1 MGSVTTN
8 LRFYLDNFNENIYKS
23 THSTFKMKIRRNKI
37 ENDIIGHDN
46 KTTEPN
52 IDVAMFCIVF
62 RLYIYHVLVINRWS
76 TYILYT
82 IISSVFVLCL
92 NLFTLFTIW
101 FVYIWNILME
111 NGMCHFQ
118 RYLHCMVLPEE
129 LRYRNPRPFFVFLFY
144 DCCKN
149 RPCFV
154 DVFTKVTNVWVSPVA
169 CLQKVAKKA
178 IYIRNHTHL
187 WYCVLFF
194 LFLFLFYFV
203 CAATK
208 SLFSTFL
215 LEILSHQ
222 QRNQCNFYANEIE
235 SKSF

>member
-1 MGSVTTN
+1 
-8 LRFYLDNFNENIYKS
+8 
-23 THSTFKMKIRRNKI
+23 
-37 ENDIIGHDN
+37 
-46 KTTEPN
+46 
-52 IDVAMFCIVF
+52 MFCIVF

-82 IISSVFVLCL
+82 IISSVFVFVSVFFSLK
-92 NLFTLFTIW
+92 LFTLFTIW
-101 FVYIWNILME
+101 FVYIWNIFME
-111 NGMCHFQ
+111 NGMRHFQ
-118 RYLHCMVLPEE
+118 RYLHCMVLLEE

-144 DCCKN
+144 DCCWN

-194 LFLFLFYFV
+194 SFSFILCVRPPNRCFLPFYWNYYRINYEINAISIQMKLKAKVASFFFLSH
-203 CAATK
+203 K
-208 SLFSTFL
+208 SWTTLFSKHKRNGTRTLTHLNTLTTFPF
-215 LEILSHQ
+215 I
-222 QRNQCNFYANEIE
+222 ANARLQTHVN
-235 SKSF
+235 